1 MKGRVRVAEISLG
14 QHQPLLATEGQ
25 LRTDQ
30 SVRNNPSVAN
40 YYDNEYPLLDPRFPA
55 TSVVNLFCTLKGFR
69 KMTAAQLI
77 WGLNLV
83 CFLVHLSFFMW
94 TLSLILGWDG
104 KERNL
109 HAPVFRIRANW
120 TSPNVAG
127 YNLDLVSNEQGFD
140 IGAATA
146 AWFGITAGF
155 HGLALIAGLYKERF
169 WMMYWR

>member
-30 SVRNNPSVAN
+30 NVSEKKSVAD
-40 YYDNEYPLLDPRFPA
+40 YYDHGHPLFDRGIPD

-127 YNLDLVSNEQGFD
+127 YNFDLVSNEQGFD

-155 HGLALIAGLYKERF
+155 HGLALIAGLYKRF